1 MNKIGNVANM
11 GEKKGN
17 TGKLKYD
24 FNTAANLEIEYKQE
38 CWIRVTP
45 TEFRAFS
52 GSRRIN
58 SIEYT
63 GPVYIFNT
71 NKIADSSEKIGLQF
85 VDDKDPRIFKKM
97 LHEQSW

>member
-1 MNKIGNVANM
+1 MNKIGNVVNM

-24 FNTAANLEIEYKQE
+24 FNTAAELEIEYKPE
-38 CWIRVTP
+38 RWARVTP
-45 TEFRAFS
+45 TEFRAFN

-58 SIEYT
+58 SIEYI
-63 GPVYIFNT
+63 GPIYLFNT
-71 NKIADSSEKIGLQF
+71 NKIVDEPEKIGLQF

-97 LHEQSW
+97 LHE